1 MPPKKRGGRGG
12 ARSRAKK
19 VEDPIEEKTEEV
31 LEEKEEEPKTVP
43 SKRPRRGA
51 KVVEPESENEVLDVK
66 KSKAEEESE
75 EESLKNDMK
84 SKLIAADKKN
94 KIPKVHAPDK
104 LIPNASSYTVHE
116 DYDCMLNQTNIGHN
130 NNKFYVIQVLKN
142 SYGHYT
148 SWNRWG
154 RVGENGQSQLGA
166 SHTDVNKAIKDF
178 EKKFKDKT
186 KNDWSNRANFK
197 PVSGKYTLIEMDGG
211 DEAEVEV
218 QKTDPS
224 IKSGDY
230 QPSKLDIQTQNLIGL
245 IFDTNM
251 FKDAMKSF
259 DIDVKKMPL
268 GKLSKTQIAKGFEV
282 LEEIEEVLKTS
293 RPSNA
298 KLMELSSKFYTVIP
312 QDFGRQRPH
321 AIDDSESLQKKYD
334 MLTVLGD
341 IELAQSM
348 QEKKKE
354 PEIEIDLNKPPHPY
368 DVNYELLK
376 CKLTLVDKKSDEF
389 KIIDTYTKNT
399 GGGWRRAEILD
410 VWRVERENEDV
421 RFSMYKNIDN
431 RKLLWHGTN
440 VAVVVAI
447 LKTGLRIMPHSGG
460 RVGKGIYFASENA
473 KSAGYVGTTSVG
485 KDQIGIMFLNEVAL
499 GKEHH
504 ITRDDSSL
512 IRPPKGYD
520 SVVAQGNTE
529 PDPKEDTHLMIDGNK
544 VVVPQGKPI
553 SNVNGSS
560 FAQSEYL
567 IYDES
572 QNRIRYLCKMKF

>member
-12 ARSRAKK
+12 ARGRAKK
-19 VEDPIEEKTEEV
+19 VEEPIEETSENVVE
-31 LEEKEEEPKTVP
+31 EEEPKTTAN
-43 SKRPRRGA
+43 KRTRGGTKA
-51 KVVEPESENEVLDVK
+51 SEPDSDSEVLDAK
-66 KSKAEEESE
+66 KSKTEEED
-75 EESLKNDMK
+75 ESTAKNDMK
-84 SKLIAADKKN
+84 SKLLAADKKN
-94 KIPKVHAPDK
+94 KIPKLHAPDK
-104 LIPNASSYTVHE
+104 LVPNASAYTVHE

-130 NNKFYVIQVLKN
+130 NNKFYVIQILK
-142 SYGHYT
+142 T
-148 SWNRWG
+148 SSGKYLCWTRWG

-166 SHTDVNKAIKDF
+166 SYPDVDKAIKDF

-186 KNDWSNRANFK
+186 KNDWSDRANFK

-211 DEAEVEV
+211 DEAEEEV
-218 QKTDPS
+218 QVPDPN
-224 IKSGDY
+224 INSGDH
-230 QPSKLDIQTQNLIGL
+230 QPSKLDVQTQNLIRL
-245 IFDTNM
+245 IFDTDM
-251 FKDAMKSF
+251 FKNAMKNL

-293 RPSNA
+293 RPSSA
-298 KLMELSSKFYTVIP
+298 KLMELSSKFYTVVP
-312 QDFGRQRPH
+312 HDFGRQRPPS
-321 AIDDSESLQKKYD
+321 IDDSETLQKKYD

-354 PEIEIDLNKPPHPY
+354 PEKEVDPSKPPHPY

-376 CKLTLVDKKSDEF
+376 CKLTLVDKNSDEF
-389 KIIDTYTKNT
+389 KIIKTYTTNT
-399 GGGWRRAEILD
+399 ACSWRPVEILD
-410 VWRVERENEDV
+410 VWRVERENEEI
-421 RFSMYKNIDN
+421 RFGVYKGIEN

-460 RVGKGIYFASENA
+460 RVGKGIYFASENS
-473 KSAGYVGTTSVG
+473 KSAGYVGTTSDG
-485 KDQIGIMFLNEVAL
+485 KNQVGIMFLNEVAL

-504 ITRDDSSL
+504 ITKDDPSL
-512 IRPPKGYD
+512 VRPPKGYD
-520 SVVAQGNTE
+520 SVVAQGLTE
-529 PDPKEDTHLMIDGNK
+529 PDTKENTHLMIDGNK
-544 VVVPQGKPI
+544 VIVPQGKPI
-553 SNVNGSS
+553 KHATSS
-560 FAQSEYL
+560 YFSQSEYL